1 MKNWKRIF
9 LIGGLV
15 ALSSQLYVNL
25 FTDSFRISGAIVLL
39 PVLLVTAGRDLSSL
53 RICTVTAGLVFLLR
67 FVLAFCGGSVAGEAA
82 VRLLPNAVFYLC
94 YGVLFCRLVPHPHMV
109 SRRTL
114 IPAIYVCD
122 LASNLVEL
130 FLSEGA
136 AFGEAFFPELLSL
149 ALIALAR
156 TLLGGGRLA
165 AGTWYRA
172 LLRREEHEKRYRRLF
187 LMTSDLKNEV
197 YFMRKNSEEIESV
210 MGNAYRLYEQLS
222 DLEVPAEVK
231 QLSLAIARDVHEI
244 KKDYFRI
251 IQGIE
256 AEIAEEY
263 DEKRMHFR
271 DILRIL
277 ETTTAQALGE
287 AEASV
292 RLDFH
297 CGDDFQTQK
306 HTALTAVLKNLVT
319 NAVEAIEG
327 AGGSGGV
334 QVEERRE
341 GDEYLF
347 IVSDDGPGIAPR
359 HLPHIFQMG
368 YSTKFDEKTGNIY
381 RGVGLW
387 GVRTAV
393 EEQFGGSIEVASEP
407 GEGAVFTLRIPAAS
421 LEEVQNENLH
431 RGG

>member
-1 MKNWKRIF
+1 MKNWKRIL
-9 LIGGLV
+9 LIGGIV

-39 PVLLVTAGRDLSSL
+39 PVLLVTVGRDIPSFRL
-53 RICTVTAGLVFLLR
+53 CAVTAGLIFLLR
-67 FVLAFCGGSVAGEAA
+67 FVLALCGGSIPWEAA
-82 VRLLPNAVFYLC
+82 VQLLPNAVFYLC
-94 YGVLFCRLVPHPHMV
+94 YGALFCRLVPHPRTV
-109 SRRTL
+109 SHRTL

-122 LASNLVEL
+122 LGSNLVEL

-136 AFGEAFFPELLSL
+136 VFGENFLPELLSL

-156 TLLGGGRLA
+156 TLLAGGILA
-165 AGTWYRA
+165 AGIWYRA

-222 DLEVPAEVK
+222 EQEVPAETK
-231 QLSLAIARDVHEI
+231 QLSLSIARDVHEI

-256 AEIAEEY
+256 AEITEDY

-287 AEASV
+287 AGVSV
-292 RLDFH
+292 RLNFR
-297 CGDDFQTQK
+297 CGDDFVTQK
-306 HTALTAVLKNLVT
+306 HYELIAVLKNLVT

-341 GDEYLF
+341 GDAYLF
-347 IVSDDGPGIAPR
+347 IVSDDG
-359 HLPHIFQMG
+359 
-368 YSTKFDEKTGNIY
+368 
-381 RGVGLW
+381 
-387 GVRTAV
+387 
-393 EEQFGGSIEVASEP
+393 
-407 GEGAVFTLRIPAAS
+407 
-421 LEEVQNENLH
+421 
-431 RGG
+431 